1 MTPIAL
7 FTYNRPQNLQRTLDC
22 LKNNKIN
29 LLYIFSDGPKSE
41 SDKEKL
47 EEVRKILDQ
56 IDWVETEKFYQE
68 KNIGLS
74 ESVIFGDNF
83 QFNAPLLDKFLQ

>member
-7 FTYNRPQNLQRTLDC
+7 FTYNRPQNLHRNLDC

-41 SDKEKL
+41 VDKEKI
-47 EEVRKILDQ
+47 EEVRKIIDQ
-56 IDWVETEKFYQE
+56 IDWVDKGLHFGEQNRGLPDSEDNVSTVMRREKQ
-68 KNIGLS
+68 
-74 ESVIFGDNF
+74 
-83 QFNAPLLDKFLQ
+83 